1 MTAHSEDPRPCPFCG
16 EASTIEA
23 VLTGGGRS
31 GVRTVKGYRA
41 SCAEASCAGWL
52 GTTRSDIATAV
63 AAWNRRA
70 VPVEPPGVPPHDCE
84 FTLNP
89 EAGKCDL
96 CELFAA
102 GYERGYRAAST
113 PEVMSTEAPTE
124 TP

>member
-1 MTAHSEDPRPCPFCG
+1 MTAHSEDPPTTPRL
-16 EASTIEA
+16 IEQVHA
-23 VLTGGGRS
+23 YDPNPYG
-31 GVRTVKGYRA
+31 KH
-41 SCAEASCAGWL
+41 
-52 GTTRSDIATAV
+52 SDIRRAV
-63 AAWNRRA
+63 RELIDAENARRA